1 MTNLENSGGKK
12 RWVLF
17 LVVLI
22 VLPIVFQQVK
32 SNIGAKM
39 QEAARKA
46 PKTVQVTV
54 PEVKEIYT
62 QSSSA
67 GRVSAKYSVDV
78 LARINGWLEKRYFE
92 EGAPV
97 KKGQTLFL
105 IEPNQY
111 QNAVNSARANVRQTK
126 AVFVDAEKDLARAQE
141 LVKQDYVSKSYYDD
155 ALAARDRSQAAY
167 DAAKAQLA
175 DAELNLSYTKVTSP
189 IDGKIGKIIITEG
202 NLVNPQSGPLAKIV
216 SVSPIFVNFTM
227 KSGEYIKLR
236 KLDNSAD
243 LKNLTIKL
251 QLADGKMYEEEGIV
265 EFIDNEINQTT
276 GTIAVRATFENA
288 DGLLV
293 PGDYVKVHVKAKN
306 PRTVMLVPQASV
318 LDDSQGYYV
327 WSVDENNQVFRKDI
341 KVSDEYDK
349 KWIVEEGLTPEDKY
363 VFKGVQSI
371 MYPKQV
377 VKPEELEV
385 EKAEGQPVEQTQ
397 QEEQQAPVQEE
408 VVEEEI
414 AE

>member
-216 SVSPIFVNFTM
+216 SVSPIFVNFIM

-349 KWIVEEGLTPEDKY
+349 KWIVEEASADLI
-363 VFKGVQSI
+363 V
-371 MYPKQV
+371 
-377 VKPEELEV
+377 
-385 EKAEGQPVEQTQ
+385 
-397 QEEQQAPVQEE
+397 
-408 VVEEEI
+408 
-414 AE
+414 